1 MASKTIGTLPIFPR
15 VAMAVICLIY
25 LLSKICVGFSN
36 HLSVASYNLR
46 HGDTMHW
53 PIRSYHPWHVQLG
66 FMLSSILLFKTLVL
80 SVLISP
86 LRRHQCPLSFSF
98 SQEWVEQNSTSG
110 SHLLSNI
117 LYKEE
122 RKQNH
127 HNTALQSINLF
138 L

>member
-1 MASKTIGTLPIFPR
+1 MCSYLRVLPIMP
-15 VAMAVICLIY
+15 VWHIGQL
-25 LLSKICVGFSN
+25 KICVGFSN
-36 HLSVASYNLR
+36 HLSAASYNPQ
-46 HGDTMHW
+46 HKDTMPW

-80 SVLISP
+80 SMLISP
-86 LRRHQCPLSFSF
+86 LHRHQCPLSFSF

-117 LYKEE
+117 LYKGK

-127 HNTALQSINLF
+127 QTQPYSIALEILVY
-138 L
+138 